1 MREFPLRRKTMS
13 IGKIGQIVLL
23 SCVFLSSCTI
33 KQYQPAWQELE
44 QTATGQGAKESF
56 DEVLKNLEKTAEPED
71 IKTAI
76 SALQQVVATDPG
88 NRTALAYLGNLH
100 ILLGTAYTID
110 SKEKAAH
117 FRLAMRYCE
126 MAMYVNDHFRAAVIA
141 GEKPWEA
148 ARTLQAEDALAMLFW
163 VTALQYEFKEVM
175 TLAEKI
181 VNVGWLRHTI
191 TFLDRITETAPDF
204 GGGAVEFAYAISYS
218 ALPYALGGDS
228 RVGLAYLEKSLAK
241 GQGYLLPTWGRGKY
255 FHQVTDDL
263 AAARQDLRWV
273 SEQHFE
279 DYKDFYPWRIHFIT
293 DAALQLKSL

>member
-1 MREFPLRRKTMS
+1 MS
-13 IGKIGQIVLL
+13 LYKIGQIAVL
-23 SCVFLSSCTI
+23 SCVFLSACTI
-33 KQYQPAWQELE
+33 KQYQPAWQEPE
-44 QTATGQGAKESF
+44 QTATGQEAKPSF
-56 DEVLKNLEKTAEPED
+56 DEIRKNLEKTASPED
-71 IKTAI
+71 IRTAI
-76 SALQQVVATDPG
+76 SALQRVVAGAPEH
-88 NRTALAYLGNLH
+88 RTALALLGNLH
-100 ILLGTAYTID
+100 ILLGTAYSID
-110 SKEKAAH
+110 NKEKAAH
-117 FRLAMRYCE
+117 FRLAMHFCE
-126 MAMYVNDHFRAAVIA
+126 MAMYVNHHFRAVVLA

-148 ARTLQAEDALAMLFW
+148 AGTLQADDAPAMLFW

-218 ALPYALGGDS
+218 ALPYVLGGDS
-228 RVGLAYLEKSLAK
+228 RMGLAYLEKSLAK

-255 FHQVTDDL
+255 FHQVTGDFRT
-263 AAARQDLRWV
+263 ARQDLRWV
-273 SEQHFE
+273 SEQNFE